1 MTTPHDPDAMI
12 AAWIDEGPH
21 ELPESTRRAIA
32 VTTRTSHQRR
42 RGFGSPWRP
51 FLMTPFARTASAVLI
66 LAVGVAGAAYL
77 LAPGSQVGGPSTAA
91 PSSAPP
97 SASASVTASPAELT
111 VVDAAQF
118 AAPFRMT
125 WDVDIRTQVKADVVD
140 VIIRRGSRDNAGGM
154 NIFNVDRVGRDPCT
168 TNELL
173 EQPVQTAQEFMDW
186 LATIPKTTAGPV
198 STTSIGG
205 RDALERSVSVG
216 SLDGCI
222 DPTALH
228 SGIVSQYGPGPG
240 GYFMGAGEQE
250 RWIALELN
258 GRLVVFVVWPAGLPM
273 VAEAAER
280 ALATIEF
287 SS

>member
-1 MTTPHDPDAMI
+1 MTTPRDPDAMI

-32 VTTRTSHQRR
+32 VTTRTTHQRR

-51 FLMTPFARTASAVLI
+51 FLMTPFARTVTAVLL
-66 LAVGVAGAAYL
+66 LAVGVAGAAFL
-77 LAPGSQVGGPSTAA
+77 LAPGSQVGGPPSTAV

-97 SASASVTASPAELT
+97 SESATVAPYPSELT
-111 VVDAAQF
+111 VVDATQF
-118 AAPFRMT
+118 AAPFQIT
-125 WDVDIRTQVKADVVD
+125 WDVDIRAQVKADVVD
-140 VIIRRGSRDNAGGM
+140 IFQQRGAGEVLGGM
-154 NIFNVDRVGRDPCT
+154 NVFNVDQVGRDPCT

-198 STTSIGG
+198 FSSTSVGG
-205 RDALERSVSVG
+205 YDALERTVSVG

-222 DPTALH
+222 DSTNLH
-228 SGIVSQYGPGPG
+228 SGIVSQYAPG

-250 RWIALELN
+250 RWIALEVN
-258 GRLVVFVVWPAGLPM
+258 GRLIVFVIWPAGLPT
-273 VAEAAER
+273 VAEAAAR
-280 ALATIEF
+280 ALATVEF